1 MWARRH
7 TITNRELFKTVF
19 ALRWQIDDGE
29 MIEIFWNRKL
39 TRESKHFFYHSI
51 KANCWKAFCF
61 VVYFESETHFSVAR
75 ASAYR
80 KKPQIIVIRV
90 RFLFFFFSFFFS
102 SKFNKNSALVK
113 KLPTKNESK
122 GNKERSES
130 IKKAFVVQNMLYMKM
145 WNFTRIADMEWF
157 LFSLFIFSLFFVMNK
172 SSEPDI
178 SNICFMMVI
187 RQLPALWALW
197 KLCTWT
203 SQIAPHFAN

>member
-90 RFLFFFFSFFFS
+90 RFLFFFFSFFSRASSIKILRSLKNYQQKTNRKEIKREVNRSKKRLWYKTCCIWKCGISQESLTWSDFYFRFS
-102 SKFNKNSALVK
+102 SSRFFLLWIKAVSQTFQIFVLWWLSDNYPRFELY
-113 KLPTKNESK
+113 ESCVH
-122 GNKERSES
+122 ELHR
-130 IKKAFVVQNMLYMKM
+130 
-145 WNFTRIADMEWF
+145 
-157 LFSLFIFSLFFVMNK
+157 
-172 SSEPDI
+172 
-178 SNICFMMVI
+178 
-187 RQLPALWALW
+187 
-197 KLCTWT
+197 
-203 SQIAPHFAN
+203 